1 MRPEKLYLADI
12 LEAAQAIAKFCDAFT
27 FEQFE
32 GNDMLRSAVL
42 QKLIVVGEA
51 ATRMPGSFC
60 LQHPEIPWADMINF
74 RNFAVH
80 EYFSVNWQIVWD
92 TAREDIPLI
101 EEQIKKLLEQF

>member
-1 MRPEKLYLADI
+1 MRPEKLYLTDI
-12 LEAAQAIAKFCDAFT
+12 LEAAQAITKFCQPVR

-51 ATRMPGSFC
+51 ASHVPDTYCM
-60 LQHPEIPWADMINF
+60 QHPEIPWVDMIAF

-80 EYFSVNWQIVWD
+80 EYFAVNWQIVWD

-101 EEQIKKLLEQF
+101 ENKIKDLLVQL